1 MIRPFR
7 LLCAAFIAGAPA
19 IASAASDEGC
29 QLCAE
34 NRDAH
39 PKVPLR
45 VEIVSGIDFSRMA
58 LSRRGEGSAR
68 IDAATGSKATQGG
81 LRDLGGLAF
90 QGRAKVS
97 GAPLRNV
104 RIELPMRVIL
114 RSPGGEEAI
123 LRNFT
128 TDASVTPML
137 DANGQLEF
145 AFGATLDGISGGG
158 GNFRGR
164 IPIRVDYN

>member
-1 MIRPFR
+1 MIRLTR
-7 LLCAAFIAGAPA
+7 LLCAAFLAGIPA
-19 IASAASDEGC
+19 AAAAGSDGC
-29 QLCAE
+29 QLCSE
-34 NRDAH
+34 NRDASREA
-39 PKVPLR
+39 PLR
-45 VEIVSGIDFSRMA
+45 VEIISGIDFSRMA
-58 LSRRGEGSAR
+58 LSKRGEGSAL
-68 IDAATGSKATQGG
+68 IDPVTGSKATQGG

-90 QGRAKVS
+90 QGRAKVTGS
-97 GAPLRNV
+97 PLRNV
-104 RIELPMRVIL
+104 RIELPMRVVL
-114 RSPGGEEAI
+114 RSHAGHEAI

-128 TDASVTPML
+128 TDASPAPML